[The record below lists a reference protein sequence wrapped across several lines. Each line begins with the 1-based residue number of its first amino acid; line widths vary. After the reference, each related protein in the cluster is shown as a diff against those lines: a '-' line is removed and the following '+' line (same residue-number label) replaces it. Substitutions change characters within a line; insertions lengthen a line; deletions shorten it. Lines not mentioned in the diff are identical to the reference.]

1 MFEAETVVERRQLR
15 RRLSLWRLL
24 ALLFAVLLIAAL
36 TSSGLTSL
44 GTGGS
49 VLPHLARVPVHGVIT
64 EDRKLNDLFDRLA
77 KAEHVRAVILDID
90 SPGGTTTGGEAI
102 YNAIRRLAKEKPVV
116 AICGTV
122 ATSAAYLAA
131 IASERIFVYGNT
143 VTGSVGVVMQWPD
156 VSQLLASIG
165 VKVEEIKS
173 GALKAAPNPFQP
185 TDPQERAL
193 VEGMVQDAK
202 TWFLKLVAE
211 RRGFAAESVPGL
223 AEGGIYSG
231 RQAVALK
238 LVDEIGDERAA
249 KAWLEKEKSVAAGLS
264 VIEWKLPAERSGLL
278 DWVLG
283 VFGRAIGQSA
293 GGAAGLFDVFRS
305 GLKLDGLISLWHPG
319 TS

>member
-15 RRLSLWRLL
+15 RRLSRWRVL
-24 ALLFAVLLIAAL
+24 AVLLAVLLVAAL
-36 TSSGLTSL
+36 TSSGLTSF
-44 GTGGS
+44 GTGG
-49 VLPHLARVPVHGVIT
+49 VLPHIARVPVHGVIA

-77 KAEHVRAVILDID
+77 KAEHVKAVILDID
-90 SPGGTTTGGEAI
+90 SPGGTTTGAEAM

-143 VTGSVGVVMQWPD
+143 VTGSVGVIMQWPD

-173 GALKAAPNPFQP
+173 GALKAVPNPLQP
-185 TDPQERAL
+185 TDAQERAL
-193 VEGMVQDAK
+193 VEDMVQDAK
-202 TWFLKLVAE
+202 VWFLKLVGE
-211 RRGFAAESVPGL
+211 RRRLAADSVPGL
-223 AEGGIYSG
+223 AEGGVYSG

-249 KAWLEKEKSVAAGLS
+249 RAWLEKERSVADGLS
-264 VIEWKLPAERSGLL
+264 VIEWKLASEGRGLL
-278 DWVLG
+278 DWVFDFL
-283 VFGRAIGQSA
+283 GRALGQST
-293 GGAAGLFDVFRS
+293 GSAAGLLNAFRGS
-305 GLKLDGLISLWHPG
+305 LKLDGLISLWHPG